1 MLETEVTKGF
11 LRNQPPV
18 ITFPVKFSEKK
29 KKIRNITS
37 FQNVVQTVNRV
48 QMFRGVDGIDLCN
61 E

>member
-18 ITFPVKFSEKK
+18 ITFPVKFPEKK

-37 FQNVVQTVNRV
+37 FQNVVQTINKVSDVSRS
-48 QMFRGVDGIDLCN
+48 
-61 E
+61 